1 NKTSFSYPQTIH
13 SVGISNKTSFSYP
26 QTFHSVGI
34 SNKTSFSYPQ
44 TIHSVGISNKTSF
57 SYPQTIHAEAEEGY
71 RRSSSSRWQP
81 YVNKASIN
89 TARKVFLEIQ
99 AVFLWKNP

>member
-1 NKTSFSYPQTIH
+1 
-13 SVGISNKTSFSYP
+13 
-26 QTFHSVGI
+26 
-34 SNKTSFSYPQ
+34 KTSFSYPQ